1 MRGCDMIR
9 HFIAITA
16 FALCALAGL
25 GRSRLA
31 KRRCELLAEL
41 VGLIAGFS
49 VKIRCTAP
57 TLAELIEQENGLF
70 AQLVREERAGGDIRA
85 AWAAGCGRL
94 AELPFCHKEEA
105 ALMQALGQALGKSD
119 RAGAVQTLELYEGQL
134 SALYEAARA
143 EYEEKGRLFRS
154 VGALCGL
161 GAAIMMW

>member
-1 MRGCDMIR
+1 MIR
-9 HFIAITA
+9 HFLALAA
-16 FALCALAGL
+16 FALCALSGL

-41 VGLIAGFS
+41 VRLLAGFG

-57 TLAELIEQENGLF
+57 TLGELIEQDGGLF
-70 AQLVREERAGGDIRA
+70 AQLVREERSAGDIRA
-85 AWAAGCGRL
+85 AWAAACGRL
-94 AELPFCHKEEA
+94 EALPFCRKDEA
-105 ALMQALGQALGKSD
+105 ALMRALGQALGKSD

-143 EYEEKGRLFRS
+143 EYAEKGRLFRS

-161 GAAIMMW
+161 GAAVMLW